1 MTIVRADVAGL
12 RRAGRVLGAAMPVI
26 MPLPVP
32 LPYVVASLDAAVV
45 NVVKGRPAD
54 QPVGVAVA
62 DFSLVTPHVR
72 LDAETL
78 ALARWLTAD
87 QLLNL
92 LLPVANSCPAWMR
105 PSISR
110 GWLGIT
116 MACHHLTRTLLDR
129 SGHLYVSSAN
139 RTGHPVA
146 LTAPAASA
154 AFGDT
159 LLVIDGDPE
168 RDPSAASGS
177 ATLVRVGPGRRLDL
191 VRAGIH
197 DAAFAGDTGRFL
209 RHLTRR
215 WERSRRGVR

>member
-12 RRAGRVLGAAMPVI
+12 RHAGRVLGAATPVI

-32 LPYVVASLDAAVV
+32 LPYVVASLEAVVV

-92 LLPVANSCPAWMR
+92 LLPVTDSRPAWMR
-105 PSISR
+105 PSTSQ

-116 MACHHLTRTLLDR
+116 LACHHLTRTLLDQ

-146 LTAPAASA
+146 LTAPAANSE
-154 AFGDT
+154 FGDA
-159 LLVIDGDPE
+159 LLVIDGDPA
-168 RDPSAASGS
+168 RDHSSASGS
-177 ATLVRVGPGRRLDL
+177 ATLVRVGPGQQLDL
-191 VRAGIH
+191 VRHGIH
-197 DAAFAGDTGRFL
+197 DAAFTGDTERFL
-209 RHLTRR
+209 QYLTRR
-215 WERSRRGVR
+215 WERSRRDAR